1 MEFQM
6 KRKLSRSWVVLVLLA
21 AFMLAACGTP
31 DDKKTAFFLKGN
43 SLFDAGDFVKARLEF
58 KNAVQIDPEFAKGYY
73 MLGKTELKLKNGKAA
88 YSQISRAVSL
98 DPELMDARLDLGK
111 IFLAGRAFD
120 RAGAQAEEILKR
132 DPGNRDAKF
141 LKASVYLA
149 GKKVTQAGEL
159 LDTMAGNGEEEV
171 EFYLLRAS
179 CHKAAGE
186 DNMAEAVLLKGLE
199 AHPDELALVMS
210 LARFYGQEG
219 DLKQVE
225 TFLVRA
231 LEISPETIGL
241 KLNLA
246 WLYLTTQ
253 KQAQAQILLDQIL
266 AADPENEKTTLAV
279 AALLIKSGEL
289 DQSIEIVKQGIEKSP
304 ANYPYFALL
313 SEIHLKKKE
322 IKRSEDVL
330 RDFLTLE
337 DQAALPDMIR
347 AKVNLAKLL
356 LLQKRAAEAKP
367 LIDQVLVD
375 DPKNID
381 AHYLKGRMY
390 LVSGDGPGAVS
401 NFRTVTSEHPEHLEG
416 YIGLANAHVIN
427 QDYDLALDVLK
438 NALKRAPDSDK
449 ILQAMVRVNIL
460 KKDSRATE
468 ENLKQLISLDPYN
481 LGAIAGLGD
490 FYLSQNRYEDAIA
503 QYQLIKSQKKGES
516 LGYLKTAQALAKQDR
531 MDKAID
537 ELETGSEKAA
547 NSAVFISS
555 LAQLYLRQGKRQEA
569 IEKFR
574 ESLAID
580 PKNKFAWLTL
590 ANIYEANQENEKAIE
605 VYRQSLVH
613 YPDSWTAANNLAFL
627 LSELGD
633 SKASLDEAMV
643 FARKADELNP
653 GSPLVQD
660 TLGWIYYKK
669 GELTKAEE
677 KVSLAI
683 EKMPDNEAI
692 CYHLGAISHDLGKR
706 TEAGI
711 NLKKA
716 LAGTNDFLGRQ
727 HAAELY
733 EKYYQ

>member
-6 KRKLSRSWVVLVLLA
+6 KKKLNRSWIVLVFLT
-21 AFMLAACGTP
+21 AFLLAACGTP

-43 SLFDAGDFVKARLEF
+43 SLFEAGDFVKARLEF
-58 KNAVQIDPEFAKGYY
+58 KNAVQIDPEFAKGHY

-88 YSQISRAVSL
+88 YTRISQAVSL

-111 IFLAGRAFD
+111 IFLAGRAFN
-120 RAGAQAEEILKR
+120 RAGDQADEILKR
-132 DPGNRDAKF
+132 DPDNLDAKI

-149 GKKVTQAGEL
+149 GKKFTQAGEL
-159 LDTMAGNGEEEV
+159 LDTMEENGKEKV

-179 CHKAAGE
+179 CHKATGE
-186 DNMAEAVLLKGLE
+186 DKMAEAVLLKGLE
-199 AHPDELALVMS
+199 AHPDELALVMA
-210 LARFYGQEG
+210 LAKFYGQEG

-231 LEISPETIGL
+231 LELSPETIEL

-253 KQAQAQILLDQIL
+253 RQAQARIILDQIL
-266 AADPENEKTTLAV
+266 AADPENEKNTMAV
-279 AALLIKSGEL
+279 AVLLIKSGEL
-289 DQSIEIVKQGIEKSP
+289 DQSIEVVKLGIKKSP
-304 ANYPYFALL
+304 ASYPYFALL

-322 IKRSEDVL
+322 IKKAENVL
-330 RDFLTLE
+330 RDFLALG
-337 DQAALPDMIR
+337 DQAALPDMIQ

-356 LLQKRAAEAKP
+356 LLQKQAAEAET
-367 LIDQVLVD
+367 LVDQVLVD

-416 YIGLANAHVIN
+416 YIGLANAYALS

-438 NALKRAPDSDK
+438 DALKRAPDSDK

-503 QYQLIKSQKKGES
+503 QYQLIKGQKKGES
-516 LGYLKTAQALAKQDR
+516 LGYLKTAQAFAKQDR

-555 LAQLYLRQGKRQEA
+555 LAQLYLRQGKKQEA
-569 IEKFR
+569 IEKFK

-580 PKNKFAWLTL
+580 PKNMFAWLTL
-590 ANIYEANQENEKAIE
+590 GNIYETNQENEKAMG

-627 LSELGD
+627 LSELKE
-633 SKASLDEAMV
+633 SKAFLDEAMV
-643 FARKADELNP
+643 LAQKAERLNP

-660 TLGWIYYKK
+660 TMGWIYYKK
-669 GELTKAEE
+669 GEFAKAEE
-677 KVSLAI
+677 RVLLAI
-683 EKMPDNEAI
+683 EKMPENEAI
-692 CYHLGAISHDLGKR
+692 CYHLGAISHDLGKG
-706 TEAGI
+706 TVAGI

-716 LAGTNDFLGRQ
+716 LAKDNNFLGKQ

-733 EKYYQ
+733 EKYYK